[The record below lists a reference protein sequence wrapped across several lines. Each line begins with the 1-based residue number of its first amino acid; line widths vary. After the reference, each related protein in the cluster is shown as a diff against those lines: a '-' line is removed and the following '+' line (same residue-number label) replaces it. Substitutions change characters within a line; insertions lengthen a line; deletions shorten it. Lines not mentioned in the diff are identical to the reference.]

1 MCEKE
6 TKKKKKKKKYKKI
19 IYKNWFIWKSKNSS
33 IHVKMLVIS

>member
-6 TKKKKKKKKYKKI
+6 TKKKKKKYKKI
-19 IYKNWFIWKSKNSS
+19 IYKNWFFWKSKNSS